1 MTDVPLFEIVSVL
14 MLAVGGTAFTLLSVL
29 ASQWKQ
35 KRWMEWLGLACVG
48 LVILGVVVLGV
59 GTVLTW

>member
-14 MLAVGGTAFTLLSVL
+14 MLAVGGVVFTLLAVL
-29 ASQWKQ
+29 ASRWKQ

-48 LVILGVVVLGV
+48 LIILGTVVLGV